1 MKYNLNKK
9 LLALAISGILSAN
22 AHAAI
27 TDIII
32 TEYVEGDDFDTQA
45 IELTNT
51 GNESYTFP
59 SDIYLQYTDG
69 NFVNNVLAAT
79 TEDASVLNGVTIDA
93 NSTIVVIDG
102 SAGED
107 LTGAID
113 ASVTVIKSVIF
124 NEKRFSNLGFSGDDS
139 VSLINIT
146 DNTVYDIIGEAGT
159 NWGNDKTFRR
169 RLIAENESSEV
180 GLIPT
185 QSSTYDKTNWEVFA
199 LGTFD
204 DLGKATYSPI
214 YVEPDIITTTISEIQ
229 GSGTFS
235 PLITSGFSS
244 TDEYDVTGIVTAVTT
259 FPDDGFFLQ
268 DITPDN
274 DPLTSDGIFVS
285 TTLAT
290 DDMIGK
296 TINLTSIVEEQ
307 FGVTRL
313 SANTWVV
320 IDETSSVPAATD
332 IKMIEADGG
341 SFHATLER
349 HEGMLVNLP
358 KDIDA
363 DTAGNQD
370 MRVTKLYST
379 NFEKFFRDDMFLS
392 YQRPNFNPTQ
402 VGVAGSPEA
411 IAAAA
416 ENNDYTLVIESGS
429 QVDAGYIPYYPD
441 YFSDPENNYIRI
453 DDSVIGMEGVITYAF
468 DDYNLVVTN
477 ELSASNFEHNTDRRS
492 SPPLDTTTEDSH
504 FAIKIG
510 TQNVLNLFNSPY
522 GGDTNL
528 HGDNRGAVTEAEYE
542 KQLEKIVDAIVKLD
556 ADIVGLMEI
565 ENNGFGSN
573 GAIQTLV
580 DAINVNYDA
589 DRVDEED
596 DSDSTSNQY
605 VFVGYDSNND
615 LILNEEDSIGYDVI
629 TTGLIYRPSK
639 VSLESMRIISMPEQ
653 HAPVI
658 VNENNVIVKDYT
670 GAILESGDNFQ
681 RETLAPTFKI
691 NNTGKTLTVAVNHFK
706 SKGSTCWEE
715 WDGFDFGDTTEV
727 AFGFDAPDED
737 LQGNC
742 DNFRVSAAVQL
753 GKELDKI
760 GGDRV
765 IIGDLNSY
773 GLEDSLLVLT
783 ENLTGK
789 EITSARD
796 TFIGDKPQFN
806 VSGAPQT
813 ITKSYGYINAIS
825 LKDEEK
831 GQSSWS
837 YSFGDQIGSLDHI
850 LISPS
855 MQDRLIDATD
865 WHINAGESTLLDFES
880 ERKDGNEDNFYV
892 PDLYRSSDHD
902 PAIMS
907 LSYEYAE
914 VGEGEPV
921 LLQISNSLVSIP
933 YVLAEGTLAGDV
945 AQISLSSEND
955 MSGIVLPAVTLTND
969 NQLLTEL
976 EINGLETGTY
986 TARLTLTR
994 DNGVVSNYTKT
1005 VDFIVSKQDST
1016 IAKVAPVEEYDGSG
1030 GSFGFFS
1037 LLSLLGLGFLRRSK
1051 TNA

>member
-1 MKYNLNKK
+1 MMKRSLHKN
-9 LLALAISGILSAN
+9 LLALTISGILSAN

-51 GNESYTFP
+51 SNEAYTFP

-79 TEDASVLNGVTIDA
+79 SEDASVLNGVTIAA

-107 LTGAID
+107 LTGTID
-113 ASVTVIKSVIF
+113 ASVTVIKSVTF

-139 VSLINIT
+139 VALINIT
-146 DNTVYDIIGEAGT
+146 DNTIYDIIGEAGT
-159 NWGNDKTFRR
+159 NWGSDKTFRR
-169 RLIAENESSEV
+169 RFIEDESNGES
-180 GLIPT
+180 LIPT

-204 DLGKATYSPI
+204 DLGIATYSPI
-214 YVEPDIITTTISEIQ
+214 YVAPNIITTTIGEIQ
-229 GSGTFS
+229 GPGTFS

-244 TDEYDVTGIVTAVTT
+244 TDEYNVTGVVTAVTT

-268 DITPDN
+268 DITPDG
-274 DPLTSDGIFVS
+274 DELTSDGIFVS
-285 TTLAT
+285 TTNAT
-290 DDMIGK
+290 DDMIGQ
-296 TINLTSIVEEQ
+296 TINLTSLIEEE

-313 SANTWVV
+313 STDTWEV
-320 IDETSSVPAATD
+320 IDGTSSIPAATD
-332 IKMIEADGG
+332 IEMIEADGG
-341 SFHATLER
+341 SFGATLER
-349 HEGMLVNLP
+349 YEGMLVNLP

-363 DTAGNQD
+363 NTAGNQD

-379 NFEKFFRDDMFLS
+379 NFDKFFRNDMILA

-402 VGVAGSPEA
+402 VGVAGSEEA

-416 ENNDYTLVIESGS
+416 ENDDYTLVIESNT
-429 QVDAGYIPYYPD
+429 QPDAGQIPYYPD
-441 YFSDPENNYIRI
+441 FFSDPENNYIRI
-453 DDSVIGMEGVITYAF
+453 DDSIIGMEGVITYAF

-477 ELSASNFEHNTDRRS
+477 ELTASNFEHNSDRRS
-492 SPPLDTTTEDSH
+492 SPQLDTTTEDSH

-510 TQNVLNLFNSPY
+510 SQNVLNLFNSPY
-522 GGDTNL
+522 GGDANL
-528 HGDNRGAVTEAEYE
+528 HGDNRGAESEYEYE
-542 KQLEKIVDAIVKLD
+542 KQLVKIVDAIVKLD

-565 ENNGFGSN
+565 ENNGFGNN

-580 DAINVNYDA
+580 DAVNAHYTA
-589 DRVDEED
+589 DRPDEED
-596 DSDSTSNQY
+596 DADSTINRY
-605 VFVGYDSNND
+605 VFVGYDSNDD

-629 TTGLIYRPSK
+629 TTGMIYRPSK
-639 VSLESMRIISMPEQ
+639 VTLESMRIISMPEQ

-658 VNENNVIVKDYT
+658 VNNNNEVVKDYT
-670 GAILESGDNFQ
+670 GSILESGDNFQ

-727 AFGFDAPDED
+727 AFGFDAPDDD

-783 ENLTGK
+783 ENTTDK
-789 EITSARD
+789 TIISARD
-796 TFIGDKPQFN
+796 TFVNGKAQFN
-806 VSGAPQT
+806 VSGEPQI
-813 ITKSYGYINAIS
+813 ITQSYGYINAVS

-855 MQDRLIDATD
+855 LADHLIDATD
-865 WHINAGESTLLDFES
+865 WHINAAESTLLDYTS
-880 ERKDGNEDNFYV
+880 ERKDGNEDLFYV
-892 PDLYRSSDHD
+892 DNLYRSSDHD

-914 VGEGEPV
+914 IGEGEPV
-921 LLQISNSLVSIP
+921 LLPISNSLVTIP
-933 YVLAEGTLAGDV
+933 FVLAEGTLAGDI
-945 AQISLSSEND
+945 AQIALSSESEID
-955 MSGIVLPAVTLTND
+955 DVVLPAVTLTAD
-969 NQLLTEL
+969 GQLLAEF
-976 EINGLETGTY
+976 EINGLETNIY
-986 TARLTLTR
+986 TAKLTLTR
-994 DNGVVSNYTKT
+994 EGGVVSNYTKT
-1005 VDFIVSKQDST
+1005 VVFKVSRQDSIT
-1016 IAKVAPVEEYDGSG
+1016 PDVAPVEEYDGSG
-1030 GSFGFFS
+1030 GSLGVFGLF
-1037 LLSLLGLGFLRRSK
+1037 SLLGLAFLRRYNIQK
-1051 TNA
+1051 

>member
-51 GNESYTFP
+51 GNEAFTFP

-79 TEDASVLNGVTIDA
+79 TEDASVLNGVTIAA

-113 ASVTVIKSVIF
+113 ASVAVIKSVIF
-124 NEKRFSNLGFSGDDS
+124 DEKRFSNLGFSGDDS
-139 VSLINIT
+139 VALINIT

-214 YVEPDIITTTISEIQ
+214 YVEPDVIPTTIAEIQ
-229 GSGTFS
+229 GAGSFS
-235 PLITSGFSS
+235 PFITSGFES
-244 TDEYDVTGIVTAVTT
+244 TNQYNVTGIVTAVSSY
-259 FPDDGFFLQ
+259 PDDGFFLQ
-268 DITPDN
+268 QVTPDDN
-274 DPLTSDGIFVS
+274 EQTSDGIFVS
-285 TTLAT
+285 TSLAT

-296 TINLTSIVEEQ
+296 TINLNSIVEEN

-313 SANTWVV
+313 VADEWEI
-320 IDETSSVPAATD
+320 IDETSSVPDATD
-332 IKMIEADGG
+332 IEMITADGG
-341 SFHATLER
+341 SFRATLER
-349 HEGMLVNLP
+349 YEGMFVNLP
-358 KDIDA
+358 KDIDPS
-363 DTAGNQD
+363 TSGQQD
-370 MRVTKLYST
+370 MRVTKLYSV
-379 NFEKFFRDDMFLS
+379 NFDKFFRDDLYLS
-392 YQRPNFNPTQ
+392 YQRPNINPTQ
-402 VGVAGSPEA
+402 IGVAGSEEA

-416 ENNDYTLVIESGS
+416 ENHDYTLVIESDN
-429 QVDAGYIPYYPD
+429 QPEAGHISYYPD
-441 YFSDPENNYIRI
+441 YFSDPENNYMRI
-453 DDSVIGMEGVITYAF
+453 DDSIIGMEGVITYF
-468 DDYNLVVTN
+468 YNSNTRQGDYNLLVTN
-477 ELSASNFEHNTDRRS
+477 ELTASNIIHNTDRRS
-492 SPPLDTTTEDSH
+492 SPDLDITTEETH

-522 GGDTNL
+522 NGDKNL

-615 LILNEEDSIGYDVI
+615 LILNEEDFIGYDVI
-629 TTGLIYRPSK
+629 TTGIIYRPSK
-639 VSLESMRIISMPEQ
+639 VTLDSMRIISMPEQ
-653 HAPVI
+653 HAPTI
-658 VNENNVIVKDYT
+658 VNENDVVVKDYT
-670 GAILESGDNFQ
+670 GAPLESGDNFQ
-681 RETLAPTFKI
+681 RETLTPTFHI
-691 NNTGKTLTVAVNHFK
+691 NNTGKKLTIAVNHFK

-715 WDGFDFGDTTEV
+715 WDGYDFGDTTEV
-727 AFGFDAPDED
+727 AFGFDAPDPD

-742 DNFRVSAAVQL
+742 DNFRVSAAYQL

-765 IIGDLNSY
+765 IVGDLNSY
-773 GLEDSLLVLT
+773 ALEDSLLVLT
-783 ENLTGK
+783 ENPTGK
-789 EITSARD
+789 TIISARD
-796 TFIGDKPQFN
+796 TFIGGKPQFN
-806 VSGAPQT
+806 TNGDPEKISKT
-813 ITKSYGYINAIS
+813 YGYLNAVN

-831 GQSSWS
+831 NQYSWS
-837 YSFGDQIGSLDHI
+837 YAFDDQIGSLDHI

-855 MQDRLIDATD
+855 LQNRLIDATS
-865 WHINAGESTLLDFES
+865 WHINAAESTLLDFES
-880 ERKDGNEDNFYV
+880 DRKDGNEDNFTFQIFIA
-892 PDLYRSSDHD
+892 HQ
-902 PAIMS
+902 IMT
-907 LSYEYAE
+907 
-914 VGEGEPV
+914 
-921 LLQISNSLVSIP
+921 Q
-933 YVLAEGTLAGDV
+933 
-945 AQISLSSEND
+945 
-955 MSGIVLPAVTLTND
+955 
-969 NQLLTEL
+969 
-976 EINGLETGTY
+976 
-986 TARLTLTR
+986 RLCH
-994 DNGVVSNYTKT
+994 
-1005 VDFIVSKQDST
+1005 
-1016 IAKVAPVEEYDGSG
+1016 
-1030 GSFGFFS
+1030 
-1037 LLSLLGLGFLRRSK
+1037 
-1051 TNA
+1051 